1 MGEGPPGAPY
11 RGFPRYRAGL
21 TNPFQL
27 EEVLIRH
34 PRLRVYVMHYGSP
47 LTDEMI
53 AMLYSHPQLYVDIA
67 GNDWSLPRKEFH
79 RHLRRLVEAGFEKRI
94 LFGSDAMVW
103 PRTIEVAIESVE
115 TAEFLTPEQKRDIFY
130 NNAARFLRIRTE
142 VPHRS
147 GIVQEKRQTLKR

>member
-1 MGEGPPGAPY
+1 
-11 RGFPRYRAGL
+11 
-21 TNPFQL
+21 
-27 EEVLIRH
+27 
-34 PRLRVYVMHYGSP
+34 MHYGSP
-47 LTDEMI
+47 LIDEMI

-67 GNDWSLPRKEFH
+67 GNNWSLPRKEFH